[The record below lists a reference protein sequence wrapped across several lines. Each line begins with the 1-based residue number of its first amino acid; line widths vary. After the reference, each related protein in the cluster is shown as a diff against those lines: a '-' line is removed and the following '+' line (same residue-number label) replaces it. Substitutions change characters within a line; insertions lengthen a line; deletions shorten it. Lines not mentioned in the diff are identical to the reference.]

1 MSFNE
6 DARAAVPSVTPDALM
21 TMQNYWSY
29 PIHFAGGVMGI
40 LAWII
45 VGLIGG
51 AIAQLLVS
59 DDPIGGGIVGF
70 IVTILVGIVG
80 AVIAGFIAVALG
92 ISNGV
97 DDFDIGSIFLS
108 IVGAVLIL
116 VVWKAIAGGG
126 RRGPLSRA

>member
-1 MSFNE
+1 
-6 DARAAVPSVTPDALM
+6 
-21 TMQNYWSY
+21 
-29 PIHFAGGVMGI
+29 MGI

-51 AIAQLLVS
+51 AIAQLLVK
-59 DDPIGGGIVGF
+59 DDPVGGGLAGF
-70 IVTILVGIVG
+70 IVTILVGIAG
-80 AVIAGFIAVALG
+80 AIIAGFIAVALG

-126 RRGPLSRA
+126 RGGLRRA

>member
-1 MSFNE
+1 
-6 DARAAVPSVTPDALM
+6 
-21 TMQNYWSY
+21 
-29 PIHFAGGVMGI
+29 MGI

-51 AIAQLLVS
+51 GIAHLLVR
-59 DDPIGGGIVGF
+59 DDPIGGGLVGF
-70 IVTILVGIVG
+70 IVTILVGIAG
-80 AVIAGFIAVALG
+80 AVVAGFIAIALG

-97 DDFDIGSIFLS
+97 DDFDIGTIFLS